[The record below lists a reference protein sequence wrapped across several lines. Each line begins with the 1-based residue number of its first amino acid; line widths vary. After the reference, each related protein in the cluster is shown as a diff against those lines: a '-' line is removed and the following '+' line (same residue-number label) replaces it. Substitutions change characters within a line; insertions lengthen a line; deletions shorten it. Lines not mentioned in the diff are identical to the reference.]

1 MPQVVSIVFFFVL
14 SNKKSEFFQ
23 SKPIINLQNDYVKG
37 SHNSKLKFETVHV
50 FQQNK
55 TKKKTKKIISFPF
68 FFIFW
73 LGVSGEISTD
83 FYKNKMY
90 KNVVFLSRSYIR
102 SRLWGHN
109 ADQEKMSRKN
119 KHILHWMFILRIMF
133 ILKRMTIRSFNS
145 NATWHICPLVI
156 MGCHFTWFYLH
167 VLYFCRINIF
177 LNSLFNFCSFFFT
190 SNFPFFFF
198 FILLNGLSLLERRSR
213 RKKQFFYWSFG
224 I

>member
-1 MPQVVSIVFFFVL
+1 MKLFTFF
-14 SNKKSEFFQ
+14 NKIKQ
-23 SKPIINLQNDYVKG
+23 
-37 SHNSKLKFETVHV
+37 
-50 FQQNK
+50 
-55 TKKKTKKIISFPF
+55 KKKTKKIISFPF

-198 FILLNGLSLLERRSR
+198 FLFFWMDCHYWREGAEEKNNFFIGRLEFKAKCTFNR
-213 RKKQFFYWSFG
+213 
-224 I
+224 INNDN